1 MTPARR
7 SAVVRIR
14 RAEERDA
21 ADLAGLSGQLGY
33 AATPEQSR
41 QRLRKIVPSPKDAVY
56 VAEAEDGSVVGWVH
70 VSANHL
76 LESGTRAEI
85 NGLVVDESKR
95 SLGAGK
101 RLLEEAEGWAR
112 AQEIGRA
119 SCRERVEIWVVAG
132 ALEKEKK
139 GERQKSNEEREMGE
153 R

>member
-33 AATPEQSR
+33 PATPEQIR
-41 QRLRKIVPSPKDAVY
+41 DRLRKIVPSPKDAVY
-56 VAEAEDGSVVGWVH
+56 VAEGEDGSVIGWVH

-76 LESGTRAEI
+76 LENGTRAEI
-85 NGLVVDESKR
+85 TGLVVDESRR

-101 RLLEEAEGWAR
+101 R
-112 AQEIGRA
+112 QIGRA
-119 SCRERVEIWVVAG
+119 SCRERV
-132 ALEKEKK
+132 
-139 GERQKSNEEREMGE
+139 
-153 R
+153 

>member
-1 MTPARR
+1 MTTAHRR
-7 SAVVRIR
+7 AAGRIR

-33 AATPEQSR
+33 PATAEQIR
-41 QRLRKIVPSPKDAVY
+41 ERLRKIAPSPKDAVY
-56 VAEAEDGSVVGWVH
+56 VAEAEDGSVIGWVH

-85 NGLVVDESKR
+85 NGLVVDESRR

-112 AQEIGRA
+112 AQGCETVNLRSNII
-119 SCRERVEIWVVAG
+119 RERAHGFYLRNGYEHYKTQKAFR
-132 ALEKEKK
+132 KK
-139 GERQKSNEEREMGE
+139 P
-153 R
+153 